1 MLSRKYCARMND
13 LSCSTQ
19 LYHFLKA
26 CLGLYNTYFFK
37 IGIRKVLK
45 LGNTKAFQSIG
56 ASVQDPLEAY
66 TPHCDGF
73 PKDSDEYWICR
84 IKHYTY
90 TIYHS
95 TSTCRMG
102 AKDDPTAVVDPEL
115 RYILPQG
122 MI

>member
-1 MLSRKYCARMND
+1 MILRG
-13 LSCSTQ
+13 STQ
-19 LYHFLKA
+19 LDHFLKA
-26 CLGLYNTYFFK
+26 CLALYIRTSLK

-45 LGNTKAFQSIG
+45 LGNTKAFKSIG
-56 ASVQDPLEAY
+56 ASAQDPLEAY

-73 PKDSDEYWICR
+73 PKDSDEFWICR
-84 IKHYTY
+84 IRHYTY

-102 AKDDPTAVVDPEL
+102 AKDDPTAVIDPEL
-115 RYILPQG
+115 RYILPQS